1 MLKHML
7 DLGQPF
13 ISLKSFYL
21 DSTGTERA
29 PLITLADFCGLYYG
43 DAIHIIDK
51 AILLLNRNVD
61 ISCRDSNGDT
71 VLHKVLRCERLHE
84 RESYAQ
90 AVKWGRQLRWTLSL
104 KEPQEL
110 LMVFITA
117 GADVYSTNDKGET
130 PSIIASTY
138 GRDEEWIEA
147 LELCGFDAQQV
158 LTDSCRCHA
167 NRPLERQKSKLSFE
181 DYCQQWQKRPRL
193 EEVDIDDEDDDD
205 EDHGA
210 DEDDDVECMTAG
222 PEVFNESTEYGNGN
236 SDNLREGG
244 CNAYGMHVDLEDTG
258 GNYRIG
264 YVAETDSQSVEPDD
278 GECNGITG
286 MNLDFGHL
294 VNDEKDIT
302 EESFDFDT
310 YEDASL

>member
-13 ISLKSFYL
+13 ISLNSFYL
-21 DSTGTERA
+21 DGTGTERA
-29 PLITLADFCGLYYG
+29 PLLELADYCGLSFG

-84 RESYAQ
+84 QESYAE

-117 GADVYSTNDKGET
+117 GADVYATNGRGET
-130 PSIIASTY
+130 PSIVASTY

-147 LELCGFDAQQV
+147 LELCGFDSQQV

-167 NRPLERQKSKLSFE
+167 NGPLERQKSKLSFE
-181 DYCQQWQKRPRL
+181 EYCQQWQKRPRL
-193 EEVDIDDEDDDD
+193 EEVDIDGEDDD

-210 DEDDDVECMTAG
+210 DEDDDVECRTAG
-222 PEVFNESTEYGNGN
+222 TEVFDESTEYGNPD
-236 SDNLREGG
+236 SDSLYEGG
-244 CNAYGMHVDLEDTG
+244 FTAYGMHVDLEDTG
-258 GNYRIG
+258 GNCRIG
-264 YVAETDSQSVEPDD
+264 YVAETDSQTVELDD
-278 GECNGITG
+278 GEWDGITG
-286 MNLDFGHL
+286 TNLDFCHL
-294 VNDEKDIT
+294 VNDEMDII
-302 EESFDFDT
+302 EEFFDFNT
-310 YEDASL
+310 YEDASV

>member
-1 MLKHML
+1 ML

-13 ISLKSFYL
+13 ISLNSFYL
-21 DSTGTERA
+21 DGTGTERA
-29 PLITLADFCGLYYG
+29 PLLELADYCGLSFG

-84 RESYAQ
+84 QESYAE

-117 GADVYSTNDKGET
+117 GADVYATNDEGET
-130 PSIIASTY
+130 PFIVASTY

-193 EEVDIDDEDDDD
+193 EEVDIDEEDDDDD

-210 DEDDDVECMTAG
+210 DEDGDVECMTAG
-222 PEVFNESTEYGNGN
+222 PEACDESTEYGNGN

-244 CNAYGMHVDLEDTG
+244 WTAYGMHVDLEDTG
-258 GNYRIG
+258 GNCRIG
-264 YVAETDSQSVEPDD
+264 YVAETDRQTVEFDD
-278 GECNGITG
+278 GEYSGITG
-286 MNLDFGHL
+286 MDLDICQF
-294 VNDEKDIT
+294 VNDERDII
-302 EESFDFDT
+302 EEFFDFDN
-310 YEDASL
+310 YGDESL